1 MPGPNAHARPRRSP
15 ATPPRR
21 LTRTRALHQCKMEGT
36 TAAGFDISGALMADG
51 DFSKVNFKESQLSK
65 VRPSAAPRP
74 HSPAAQPHATAPRRG
89 LGLCVCV
96 CRVFGRQAR
105 RLSHHQPS
113 RARRAP
119 ACPARLPQVW
129 APGAKF
135 DGADFTN
142 GVIDRAYFKGC
153 SFRGAIFSN
162 AVLSGSVFEES
173 DMQDSDFTDAY
184 LGDFDQRKL
193 CKNPTLKGENPITG
207 APTRPSAGCPAL
219 KE

>member
-1 MPGPNAHARPRRSP
+1 
-15 ATPPRR
+15 
-21 LTRTRALHQCKMEGT
+21 MEGT

-65 VRPSAAPRP
+65 VRPSAAPQPRP
-74 HSPAAQPHATAPRRG
+74 TAPRHGPTPRSR
-89 LGLCVCV
+89 LVCMCV
-96 CRVFGRQAR
+96 CRLRTASASAVPPAAE
-105 RLSHHQPS
+105 PS
-113 RARRAP
+113 TPRP
-119 ACPARLPQVW
+119 VCPGRLPQVW

-173 DMQDSDFTDAY
+173 DMEDSDFTDAY

>member
-1 MPGPNAHARPRRSP
+1 
-15 ATPPRR
+15 
-21 LTRTRALHQCKMEGT
+21 MEGT

>member
-1 MPGPNAHARPRRSP
+1 
-15 ATPPRR
+15 
-21 LTRTRALHQCKMEGT
+21 MEGT

-65 VRPSAAPRP
+65 VRPTHSPAPQPHATAPP
-74 HSPAAQPHATAPRRG
+74 HSPTPQPHATAPRRG
-89 LGLCVCV
+89 LGLCVFVCV
-96 CRVFGRQAR
+96 ESSDGKRVGCPTTP
-105 RLSHHQPS
+105 PS

-119 ACPARLPQVW
+119 VCPARLPQVW

>member
-1 MPGPNAHARPRRSP
+1 MCVYVCVESSDGKRVGCPTTS
-15 ATPPRR
+15 
-21 LTRTRALHQCKMEGT
+21 RAEH
-36 TAAGFDISGALMADG
+36 
-51 DFSKVNFKESQLSK
+51 
-65 VRPSAAPRP
+65 AAPPEPSTPRP
-74 HSPAAQPHATAPRRG
+74 
-89 LGLCVCV
+89 
-96 CRVFGRQAR
+96 
-105 RLSHHQPS
+105 PS

-119 ACPARLPQVW
+119 ARPARPPQVW

>member
-1 MPGPNAHARPRRSP
+1 MMGSS
-15 ATPPRR
+15 
-21 LTRTRALHQCKMEGT
+21 
-36 TAAGFDISGALMADG
+36 AAGFDISGALLADG

-65 VRPSAAPRP
+65 VCPTAPRP
-74 HSPAAQPHATAPRRG
+74 TAPRR
-89 LGLCVCV
+89 
-96 CRVFGRQAR
+96 RVGMI
-105 RLSHHQPS
+105 RLVVLSIRSAGVWAIQPFS
-113 RARRAP
+113 LLTLTRT
-119 ACPARLPQVW
+119 LQVW

-153 SFRGAIFSN
+153 SFRGAIFGN
-162 AVLSGSVFEES
+162 AVLSGSTFEET
-173 DMQDSDFTDAY
+173 DLEDSDFTDAY

-193 CKNPTLKGENPITG
+193 CKNPTLKGENPVTG

>member
-1 MPGPNAHARPRRSP
+1 
-15 ATPPRR
+15 
-21 LTRTRALHQCKMEGT
+21 MEGT

-65 VRPSAAPRP
+65 VRPSAAPQPRP
-74 HSPAAQPHATAPRRG
+74 TAPRHGPTPRSR
-89 LGLCVCV
+89 LVCT
-96 CRVFGRQAR
+96 RVSSLRTA
-105 RLSHHQPS
+105 SASAVPPAAEPS
-113 RARRAP
+113 TPRP
-119 ACPARLPQVW
+119 ACPGRLPQVW